1 MRFFFP
7 FELGF
12 WLLSWVNVLC
22 KLDWISCLYLL
33 IVCFSLV
40 VCTFL
45 FRLML
50 PLSIA
55 WVFMSLCFGL
65 KGQSYTSERVLGTLF
80 FSYFLCVFFLG
91 VVFIKCSP
99 SFCSLSFLGG
109 FALASRVKEVKY
121 SSFTLCNEPLSTPY
135 FNYFLSCI
143 PWGCIHHCNSAVIFS
158 IFLNSICLLNYSKYV
173 YAEISDSSLMTVNLE
188 NWSGCCT
195 LSTTS
200 FSI

>member
-1 MRFFFP
+1 MPLFTYCVFFP
-7 FELGF
+7 
-12 WLLSWVNVLC
+12 C
-22 KLDWISCLYLL
+22 
-33 IVCFSLV
+33 
-40 VCTFL
+40 
-45 FRLML
+45 
-50 PLSIA
+50 
-55 WVFMSLCFGL
+55 GL
-65 KGQSYTSERVLGTLF
+65 
-80 FSYFLCVFFLG
+80 YFLIQIDAPSFYSLSFYVIVFWPLGSKLHLGMSPEHTVLQLLPVCFFLG

-121 SSFTLCNEPLSTPY
+121 SSFTLSTEPCSTPY
-135 FNYFLSCI
+135 FSYFLSCI

-158 IFLNSICLLNYSKYV
+158 IFLNSIRLLNSSKYV
-173 YAEISDSSLMTVNLE
+173 YAEISDSSLMTVNPQ

>member
-1 MRFFFP
+1 MLFFFP

-12 WLLSWVNVLC
+12 GLPSSVNVLC

-55 WVFMSLCFGL
+55 WVFMSLCL
-65 KGQSYTSERVLGTLF
+65 KGQSYTWEWVLSTLY
-80 FSYFLCVFFLG
+80 FSYLCVFFFG

-109 FALASRVKEVKY
+109 FALAPRVKEVKY
-121 SSFTLCNEPLSTPY
+121 SFFTLSNEPLCTPY
-135 FNYFLSCI
+135 FSYFLSYI
-143 PWGCIHHCNSAVIFS
+143 PWGRIHHCNSAVIVC
-158 IFLNSICLLNYSKYV
+158 IFLNFICLLNSSKYV
-173 YAEISDSSLMTVNLE
+173 YAEISDSSFMTMNLE